1 MEDELRVELTG
12 ESDLLGK
19 TQADFVKDLG
29 FVLGGTV
36 YGTFKYVTGF
46 TNFNASVPEEQE
58 GYYLPFKV
66 VLPDGATSAQFKN
79 KNKENWV
86 DVTSDML
93 CLFHCGHTLQSLRQT
108 KIEIKTDNG
117 VLLELDLSNVYVE

>member
-1 MEDELRVELTG
+1 M
-12 ESDLLGK
+12 LGK
-19 TQADFVKDLG
+19 TQADFVTNLG

-86 DVTSDML
+86 DVTSD
-93 CLFHCGHTLQSLRQT
+93 CNVCSIADTHYNRYARQKLKLKLT
-108 KIEIKTDNG
+108 MEFC
-117 VLLELDLSNVYVE
+117 

>member
-1 MEDELRVELTG
+1 M
-12 ESDLLGK
+12 LGK

-58 GYYLPFKV
+58 GGSFADRLASAGHGKGKMGDRRVPGRRI
-66 VLPDGATSAQFKN
+66 PDPGEGGWIPDRPPA
-79 KNKENWV
+79 
-86 DVTSDML
+86 
-93 CLFHCGHTLQSLRQT
+93 G
-108 KIEIKTDNG
+108 TDRDG
-117 VLLELDLSNVYVE
+117 GCPGIGLVR